1 MRPILAGAVDLA
13 RRALL
18 ELEPSA
24 VGAHLGVHAEDE
36 CAATHRFEATLPGY
50 RGWQWAVVV
59 AAAPDAEYATVSESA
74 LLPGPDAL
82 IAPEFVPWEQRIR
95 PGDLAPGDLLAPP
108 ADDPRLAP
116 GYTATG
122 DPEVDDL
129 AYEVGLGRSRVLS
142 QEGRLE
148 AAERWYGEYGPN
160 TDMAKAAPANCG
172 TCGFYLPLAGA
183 LHAAFGVCANVMGA
197 DGHVVHTEYGCGA
210 HSDTPAPAGSG
221 SPLYEAYDD
230 AAVDLIPTDTLREGA
245 TTTEEPKQ
253 SETEEPSRSDGPAA
267 TDTPESAE
275 QPQPGPQAADAP
287 ETTDEQPAAPET
299 AAHDTAATVPVD
311 TAVTAVQET
320 SSDHV
325 TDADSARETAPNT
338 ELGETLANTTDAAPR
353 AGAVADT
360 SDVVASTTAGGRPDA
375 LAEPESAAHD
385 TASTDPVDAAA
396 VPAQETSSDHV
407 TDADSASETAPN
419 TQLDEVPANT
429 TGAAPQADAGAG
441 TSSVVAST
449 APADAPAS
457 VSAAADAGG
466 SAGEASTGTTGS
478 APQAGVV
485 PGAVGADSSMS
496 GAADAGSMDDAGA
509 GGGVPTEVTG
519 SAPQA
524 GAASGVVSADTTTD
538 RIADAGNVNSAGGG
552 SISGESAE
560 ITGSAPQAG
569 VDTGAGALA
578 AAGSADHAEDAGVS
592 DAITGSAPQAGG
604 ASDSADGDAAAA
616 GASVSSGAAAVGREG
631 SDAVSADITSGAESA
646 TATGGGSQRVGD
658 PKNADGETGSDGLD
672 ISGQSVTSDVAG
684 DAAAQGSAGSYPQ
697 LSPPEEA
704 DATDTSE
711 VAPKV
716 GADGEADQETVEPGN
731 EIAAETADAATRD
744 HAAEDIEPA
753 NEAEAGAAPDNG
765 DQFGGR
771 STPGTSESD

>member
-108 ADDPRLAP
+108 ADDPRLVP

-129 AYEVGLGRSRVLS
+129 ANEVGLGRSRVLS

-148 AAERWYGEYGPN
+148 AAERWYGEYGPD

-245 TTTEEPKQ
+245 TTTEDPKQ

-267 TDTPESAE
+267 TDTPKSAE
-275 QPQPGPQAADAP
+275 QPQPGPQTADAP
-287 ETTDEQPAAPET
+287 DTTDEQPAGP
-299 AAHDTAATVPVD
+299 AA
-311 TAVTAVQET
+311 
-320 SSDHV
+320 
-325 TDADSARETAPNT
+325 
-338 ELGETLANTTDAAPR
+338 
-353 AGAVADT
+353 
-360 SDVVASTTAGGRPDA
+360 
-375 LAEPESAAHD
+375 PESAAHD
-385 TASTDPVDAAA
+385 TTP
-396 VPAQETSSDHV
+396 
-407 TDADSASETAPN
+407 TAP
-419 TQLDEVPANT
+419 
-429 TGAAPQADAGAG
+429 
-441 TSSVVAST
+441 
-449 APADAPAS
+449 
-457 VSAAADAGG
+457 
-466 SAGEASTGTTGS
+466 TGS

-485 PGAVGADSSMS
+485 PGAVGADSSMG
-496 GAADAGSMDDAGA
+496 GAADASSMDDAGA
-509 GGGVPTEVTG
+509 VGGVPTEVTG

-524 GAASGVVSADTTTD
+524 GAASGMVSADTTTD
-538 RIADAGNVNSAGGG
+538 PIADADNVNSAAGG

-578 AAGSADHAEDAGVS
+578 AAGPADHAEDAGAS
-592 DAITGSAPQAGG
+592 GAITGSAPQAGG
-604 ASDSADGDAAAA
+604 ASDSADVDAAAA
-616 GASVSSGAAAVGREG
+616 GASVTSGAAAVGREG
-631 SDAVSADITSGAESA
+631 SDAVSADTTSGAESA
-646 TATGGGSQRVGD
+646 TAIGGGSQRAGD
-658 PKNADGETGSDGLD
+658 PKSADGETGSGGLD

-684 DAAAQGSAGSYPQ
+684 DAAQGSAGSYPQ
-697 LSPPEEA
+697 LSPPDEA
-704 DATDTSE
+704 DATDTPEIAST
-711 VAPKV
+711 V

-731 EIAAETADAATRD
+731 EIAAETAGTATRD
-744 HAAEDIEPA
+744 HAAEVIEPA

-765 DQFGGR
+765 DRFGGR
-771 STPGTSESD
+771 SAPGSSESD